1 MASELEMRRS
11 DTSYWDVIK
20 RNGRGGT
27 RRNPPQLPP
36 ESERVTATMLEGGDR
51 VDLRLEK
58 SGRKWQWY
66 YVSGGA
72 VGEGYDTAQQA
83 VNAAKREFEGFRME
97 AREGNPRGDSEDR
110 EAEDLAEGAY
120 GALSEAFNRKR
131 YGWVKTQ
138 IQSPFNNDLELHF
151 HIHDDKDVSAQVFDG
166 RGRGKGAE
174 VVVVDGGKDM
184 YTHVQDVIHFFLH
197 HGSVEGWEPFSEGM
211 TEDEADVA
219 DAEELFEE
227 SRRGNPASQVVQ
239 TIARQLRA
247 LGMPRRGIQLV
258 AWDENTLKVNKGA
271 RGSIIRYN
279 HATDLYDV
287 TPYEG
292 LKMGGEIEGVG
303 VEELFQ
309 VVGRQLGIK
318 ANPELGGT
326 RERRLEFLWRETPR
340 AYRSGRGSGRKI
352 MVRTDSGSALVPLA
366 NLTNDEIDT
375 ALGLREGESRVGNP
389 TPSPYDRP
397 GWQAMAQGVRR
408 YSLEA
413 LADEY
418 ERLGYETDIT
428 DGPKVRGKKSW
439 RLYVRGPVREM
450 RSNPLLETSDDD
462 GQQAAAADKY
472 AEFHGRESTEQIIL
486 EDDIEAPTDLAVLGA
501 LVKLK
506 VKCLSGITAEIT
518 FDPGREYGG
527 NAEEDERPL
536 LSCSPDGKQLYL
548 RGGDQ
553 SIDLSVVKMEGKKW
567 LKDSMIIG
575 EITNIEYQTEKGFDE
590 FKLITYYHKLGEETK
605 VRPFLVYDTINK
617 LLVIAGGQYDVR
629 PEGIVN

>member
-97 AREGNPRGDSEDR
+97 AREGNPRGDSED
-110 EAEDLAEGAY
+110 AMATEDADGL
-120 GALSEAFNRKR
+120 
-131 YGWVKTQ
+131 
-138 IQSPFNNDLELHF
+138 LELLQSSERGYTNLGDGYRLMVRV
-151 HIHDDKDVSAQVFDG
+151 HDDSDLTAQVQGPG
-166 RGRGKGAE
+166 RRDVGPE
-174 VVVVDGGKDM
+174 VVVGVLGKDERQ
-184 YTHVQDVIHFFLH
+184 VQDAVHYALH
-197 HGSVEGWEPFSEGM
+197 HKTMAGWTPNSEGM

-227 SRRGNPASQVVQ
+227 SRKGNPASQVVE

-518 FDPGREYGG
+518 FDPGRENGG
-527 NAEEDERPL
+527 DAEEDERPL

-553 SIDLSVVKMEGKKW
+553 SIDLSVMKMEGKKW